1 MFVIEINAHFNF
13 YKPPYRGTD
22 LPYNV
27 TGYPCG
33 GYNQVNT
40 SLITTVTLKTNVSV
54 RVEHGNGNFSFFFS
68 PTTDGNFV
76 SISDVLFANAE
87 AEAVIV
93 NATVDLSKANGTNG
107 TQGVIQ
113 AVFYFDGNGNFSF
126 FFSPT
131 TDGNFVSISD
141 VLFANAEAEAV
152 IVNATVDLSKANGTN
167 GTQGVIQAVFYFDG
181 ETSYEC
187 ADVLIKDNS
196 STSSSVNSVP
206 HVALTFLFISL
217 TIGFGNLVS
226 L

>member
-1 MFVIEINAHFNF
+1 MIYNMKIRQILFFVFIYMFVIEISGHFNLF
-13 YKPPYRGTD
+13 KPPYRGTS

-33 GYNQVNT
+33 GYNQVNN

-54 RVEHGNGNFSFFFS
+54 RVG
-68 PTTDGNFV
+68 
-76 SISDVLFANAE
+76 
-87 AEAVIV
+87 
-93 NATVDLSKANGTNG
+93 
-107 TQGVIQ
+107 
-113 AVFYFDGNGNFSF
+113 DGNGNFSF

-196 STSSSVNSVP
+196 STSSSAVNSVP
-206 HVALTFLFISL
+206 HVALAFLFISL